1 MSQPCSIIRI
11 RLFGLRVD
19 FSLTEDGL
27 DLVEEGMSW
36 FMSTV
41 SQPPLLTRTSRRSG

>member
-1 MSQPCSIIRI
+1 MSQPCSIIRV

-27 DLVEEGMSW
+27 NLVEEMSW
-36 FMSTV
+36 LMSMD
-41 SQPPLLTRTSRRSG
+41 SQPLLLTRSSRRSE